1 MSDASPTSTPVPAP
15 GAQAAK
21 VCGILSIVFA
31 LTCVG
36 LPVALVLGIVAL
48 VQQAKAKRLAKADPR
63 SYAPVPSTGLVTG
76 IIGLV
81 LAALMLPVMGIAT
94 AIAIPSVMLQREL
107 AREAAVQHHL
117 DQARAKA
124 EAAVLA
130 WQARNPGQPVPQD
143 TLIRDLLRDPE
154 LAALK
159 NPFDPKSPAFLGGE
173 TGPGGAV
180 MIHPDRSEEGGV
192 TTWSVKFRAEIPR
205 RNEQRV
211 LTAEVVTHAQEQVQG
226 RTEDGWEVVNP
237 PAAQN

>member
-1 MSDASPTSTPVPAP
+1 MSDLSLLPAP
-15 GAQAAK
+15 GAKAAK

-36 LPVALVLGIVAL
+36 LPVALILGIVAL
-48 VQQAKAKRLAKADPR
+48 VQQAKAKRLAKADPEG
-63 SYAPVPSTGLVTG
+63 YAPVPSTGLVTG

-81 LAALMLPVMGIAT
+81 LAALMLPVMGMA
-94 AIAIPSVMLQREL
+94 AAFAVPSVMLYREQV
-107 AREAAVQHHL
+107 RNTAVQHHL
-117 DQARAKA
+117 DRAKAKA
-124 EAAVLA
+124 EAAVLE
-130 WQARNPGQPVPQD
+130 WQARNPGQPVPQEA
-143 TLIRDLLRDPE
+143 LIRDLLRDPE
-154 LAALK
+154 LAALR
-159 NPFDPKSPAFLGGE
+159 NPFDPQSPAFLGGE

-211 LTAEVVTHAQEQVQG
+211 LTAEVITHTQEQVQG